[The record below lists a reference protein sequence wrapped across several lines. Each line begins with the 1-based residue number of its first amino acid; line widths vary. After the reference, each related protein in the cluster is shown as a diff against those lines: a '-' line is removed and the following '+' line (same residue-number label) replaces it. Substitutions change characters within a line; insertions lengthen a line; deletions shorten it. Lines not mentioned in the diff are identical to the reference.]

1 VYLLPSFGFL
11 VLYRDCIIKI
21 PILFFLIITLGSF
34 FIVSAQAVEIITHS
48 GVTQQALTTSQLRRI
63 YTMRQVHW
71 ADDKTI
77 TVFVLPSQ
85 HSLHK
90 HFSKERLQIFPYQ
103 LNRIWHKLT
112 YSGLGVAP
120 IIVNSPEA
128 LIQAVSKTP
137 GAIGY
142 ADEKL
147 LANLV
152 PSTIDSNTNKKERNS
167 GKGVVHVVK
176 IKD

>member
-1 VYLLPSFGFL
+1 LASFSFI

-21 PILFFLIITLGSF
+21 PILFFLIVVLSDTF
-34 FIVSAQAVEIITHS
+34 FKSAHAVEIITHG

-63 YTMRQVHW
+63 YTMRQLHW
-71 ADDKTI
+71 ADDGAI

-120 IIVNSPEA
+120 IVVNSPEE

-147 LANLV
+147 LASLV
-152 PSTIDSNTNKKERNS
+152 PNTTNSNTNNKEENR
-167 GKGVVHVVK
+167 GEGVVHVVK